1 MPLSEKV
8 QDKTIIKEVKVKE
21 EVKEEKVMK
30 KDNYRGRAECYYLPL
45 LWWGK

>member
-8 QDKTIIKEVKVKE
+8 QDKPVT
-21 EVKEEKVMK
+21 KEEKVVK
-30 KDNYRGRAECYYLPL
+30 KDYYRGRVECYYLPL

>member
-8 QDKTIIKEVKVKE
+8 QDKTVTKEV
-21 EVKEEKVMK
+21 VKEEKVIK
-30 KDNYRGRAECYYLPL
+30 KDYYRGRVECYYLPL